1 MSSSKVKTLAYSLSV
16 ITGLMLAGCKDNSG
30 EQAAPVVSA
39 PEKPAADG
47 SSPTTAPETVTESAL
62 IEPGLYSGRF
72 EPTAEFT
79 KAREAFDKWAGE
91 DAESEY
97 IMNLKDVPKQF
108 HPFMYLDPLY
118 GYYAFITPNRL
129 SIVIDEMRADKT
141 FSAHSVAAGNQR
153 PITGTWEKTESGF
166 HLAGSELGDDK
177 NDGSF
182 DMVLDTVNLS
192 GTWKSKDVAASPK
205 AFKLERKTF
214 VYNPKLAQEEKED
227 EYVNLGESGMEKNP
241 SIDTLK
247 TRDVENLT
255 QPQIR
260 IIRNFIFARHGYS
273 FNKKDLR
280 LVFEAYDWYVPV
292 SNDVKAELTDI
303 EKANLALLTR
313 YEKYADKHYDEF
325 GR

>member
-1 MSSSKVKTLAYSLSV
+1 
-16 ITGLMLAGCKDNSG
+16 MLAGCKDNSG
-30 EQAAPVVSA
+30 VQTTPVVIA

-47 SSPTTAPETVTESAL
+47 KPQTAAETPASESAL
-62 IEPGLYSGRF
+62 IEPGLYTGRF

-79 KAREAFDKWAGE
+79 KAREAFDKWMGE
-91 DAESEY
+91 DAEFEY
-97 IMNLKDVPKQF
+97 ITSLKEVPKQF
-108 HPFMYLDPLY
+108 HPYLYLDPLY

-129 SIVIDEMRADKT
+129 SIVIDEMREDKT
-141 FSAHSVAAGNQR
+141 FSAHSIAAGNQR

-166 HLAGSELGDDK
+166 HLAGSEPGDDK

-182 DMVLDTVNLS
+182 DMALDAGNLS
-192 GTWKSKDVAASPK
+192 GNWKPMDAAASSK

-214 VYNPKLAQEEKED
+214 VYNPKLAQEEKEG

-241 SIDTLK
+241 SLDTLK
-247 TRDVENLT
+247 TSDVENLT

-280 LVFEAYDWYVPV
+280 LVFEAYDWYMPV
-292 SNDVKAELTDI
+292 TNDVKAELTEL
-303 EKANLALLTR
+303 EKANIALLTR